1 MPSIL
6 SLAKSGTS
14 SFLPV
19 SFMRSK
25 SASSTVTFSILI
37 VLSLPPVADAGT
49 TATTLLRVKPL
60 SPRGAALS

>member
-6 SLAKSGTS
+6 SLAKRGIS

-19 SFMRSK
+19 FFMRSK

-37 VLSLPPVADAGT
+37 VLSLPPAEPGT
-49 TATTLLRVKPL
+49 TATTLLSVKPL
-60 SPRGAALS
+60 SPKGAALA